1 MEEKEAKRNSTNVR
15 YDVIMAEFEKTL
27 AQIGHY
33 GAETYGDL
41 NWQKSRLRGGKG
53 PVNHIRKHLT
63 DYRLGEPYDHPEI
76 GTDKKIH
83 LAAIAFN
90 AMMEFW
96 YESQPAEQLKD
107 VLHELLC
114 PHGFN
119 PETLECCE
127 CTPFVRSVKLCPHGI
142 NTANAQ
148 CDRCIT
154 LQRLQ
159 GILKETTF
167 CPHGIDTTLVNCS
180 ECIREEERLKHHPH
194 CNFRLRGGPCN
205 CNYKNS

>member
-53 PVNHIRKHLT
+53 PINHIRKHLT

-96 YESQPAEQLKD
+96 YESQPAGQSTSTTIESVEQSTPI
-107 VLHELLC
+107 HELI
-114 PHGFN
+114 
-119 PETLECCE
+119 
-127 CTPFVRSVKLCPHGI
+127 CPHGI
-142 NTANAQ
+142 NVMNVM
-148 CDRCIT
+148 CDLCGRDAT

-159 GILKETTF
+159 GILKETAF
-167 CPHGIDTTLVNCS
+167 CPHGFNTILAKCPK
-180 ECIREEERLKHHPH
+180 CIREEERLKHHLH
-194 CNFRLRGGPCN
+194 CNYQLRGGRCN